1 MKDKKRMWISPGKMK
16 TSSLP
21 ETLTQEQTNKR
32 KFPFYAY

>member
-21 ETLTQEQTNKR
+21 ETLTPRANK
-32 KFPFYAY
+32 

>member
-21 ETLTQEQTNKR
+21 ETPLLQEQTNKEN
-32 KFPFYAY
+32 FLYAY